1 MKVPKRLKP
10 YTHVTLLQIIKMFT
24 SISKLHYS
32 LIRAK
37 KNMLIKYE
45 MISISFF
52 STTKTILT
60 RAKSSR
66 GG

>member
-1 MKVPKRLKP
+1 
-10 YTHVTLLQIIKMFT
+10 MFA

-32 LIRAK
+32 LTHAN
-37 KNMLIKYE
+37 KNMLMKYE

-52 STTKTILT
+52 STTKTVLT